1 MKKGFTLMELI
12 ATLIILSIIGL
23 IVTPN
28 ILVSIKDYKKQ
39 VYENNIKAIEGAA
52 ISWVSDHVNDTHF
65 PIDDSSS
72 LLVTID
78 ELIKEG
84 HLEEKISDL
93 INGGYFDDEDHETY
107 VIINCINIIDEITG
121 EVKNNKYTYDVYTS
135 DDNFIQ
141 TAAIKYAKDNN
152 INSNT
157 SITVGD
163 LKPKY
168 IKGNIFNTDW
178 YAGRTLKTDKTISNS
193 KEITISYN
201 GSEYKVVVK

>member
-28 ILVSIKDYKKQ
+28 ILVSIRDYKEQ
-39 VYENNIKAIEGAA
+39 VYENNINAIENAA
-52 ISWVSDHVNDTHF
+52 KSWVADHVNDTHF
-65 PIDDSSS
+65 PTDESFS

-78 ELIKEG
+78 ELINDNY
-84 HLEEKISDL
+84 LDEKVSDL
-93 INGGYFDDEDHETY
+93 INGGHFDDEDHETY
-107 VIINCINIIDEITG
+107 VIINCINIVDKITG
-121 EVKNNKYTYDVYTS
+121 EVKNSKYTYDAYIS

-141 TAAIKYAKDNN
+141 EATIKYAKANN

-157 SITVGD
+157 SITVSD
-163 LKPKY
+163 LKEEY
-168 IKGNIFNTDW
+168 IKENIFHTDW
-178 YAGRTLKTDKTISNS
+178 YVNTTLKVKKTISNS

-201 GSEYKVVVK
+201 GSEYKVAIK